1 MNSNPNSPENL
12 LKPWL
17 DQMDEYANHL
27 RVIDRNDLPLQSIF
41 LAHLL
46 NFADQHQKLFE
57 MLFWMKSE
65 DGERFFLS
73 ASEYSSTIYSEFEFV
88 YNSANLFV
96 YNFADF
102 PDDDD
107 QQFVDDALEVVRHW
121 IQEKSGYV
129 PFELKLK

>member
-17 DQMDEYANHL
+17 DQMDEYANLL

-57 MLFWMKSE
+57 MLFWMKSV

-88 YNSANLFV
+88 YNSADLFV

-107 QQFVDDALEVVRHW
+107 QQLVDDALEVVRHW

>member
-17 DQMDEYANHL
+17 DQMDEFANHL
-27 RVIDRNDLPLQSIF
+27 RVIDRNDLPLQSIL

-65 DGERFFLS
+65 DGKRFFLS
-73 ASEYSSTIYSEFEFV
+73 ASEYSSTIYSEFE
-88 YNSANLFV
+88 LV

-102 PDDDD
+102 SDDD
-107 QQFVDDALEVVRHW
+107 QEFVVDSLEVVRHW

-129 PFELKLK
+129 PFELKLN

>member
-27 RVIDRNDLPLQSIF
+27 RVIDRSDLPLQSIF
-41 LAHLL
+41 LSHLL

-57 MLFWMKSE
+57 ILFWMKSE

-88 YNSANLFV
+88 YN
-96 YNFADF
+96 FAAF

-107 QQFVDDALEVVRHW
+107 DEELVDDALEVVRHW
-121 IQEKSGYV
+121 IHEKSGYV
-129 PFELKLK
+129 PFELMLN

>member
-1 MNSNPNSPENL
+1 MNSNPNSLEKL

-17 DQMDEYANHL
+17 DQMDEYAIHL
-27 RVIDRNDLPLQSIF
+27 RVIDRNDLPLKSIF

-46 NFADQHQKLFE
+46 DFADQHQKLFV

-88 YNSANLFV
+88 YN
-96 YNFADF
+96 FADF
-102 PDDDD
+102 PGDDD
-107 QQFVDDALEVVRHW
+107 QQLVDDALEVVRH
-121 IQEKSGYV
+121 
-129 PFELKLK
+129 